1 MDEATKETA
10 SRDYEIMFILAPQLE
25 GADLD
30 KTKQEITDLII
41 KYGGTIN
48 FKESEKRTLAYP
60 INKQNLGIYLTTQAS
75 ISPENFSEISK
86 QFRLNKQILR
96 HIITQLETAKAAPEK
111 LRPVRKPAPKKI
123 LTPEFKKPAS
133 PETTEGKLEEIDKKL
148 DELIDKI

>member
-1 MDEATKETA
+1 MDETSKETVL
-10 SRDYEIMFILAPQLE
+10 RNYEIIFILAPQLE
-25 GADLD
+25 GVDLD
-30 KTKQEITDLII
+30 KTKQEITGLIT
-41 KYGGTIN
+41 KHGGTIN

-60 INKQNLGIYLTTQAS
+60 INKQIFGIYLTTQTS

-111 LRPVRKPAPKKI
+111 LRPVRKTAPKKI